1 MPRIASVVWSLHDSN
16 LALSTAALGASIA
29 LCLTGCSLGAH
40 SSQGSAATTTSPAAS
55 VPLAASCET
64 PSVQYTPS
72 PDKSSGLSEIPWVRG
87 EPRSSGLIALLWYWP
102 RKWEKEQL
110 RGARIFTGGVAPAG
124 YNVKILWAF
133 VAPSA
138 RGEGGRELIVRGQR
152 LEGNETFTQRFARI
166 GYAGER
172 GPPSYASIIDVPRP
186 GCWQLD
192 LTTGQLS
199 GSLRFLAIEVG

>member
-1 MPRIASVVWSLHDSN
+1 MIYARQQSGAFGSVPRSFNHPLSYRVLVGCPLVSRECGTTASPS
-16 LALSTAALGASIA
+16 
-29 LCLTGCSLGAH
+29 
-40 SSQGSAATTTSPAAS
+40 AS
-55 VPLAASCET
+55 VPQSASCET

-72 PDKSSGLSEIPWVRG
+72 PDKSSGLSAIPWVRG

-102 RKWEKEQL
+102 RQWEKEQL
-110 RGARIFTGGVAPAG
+110 REARIFTGGVAPAG
-124 YNVKILWAF
+124 YNVKILWTF

-138 RGEGGRELIVRGQR
+138 RGDGGRELIVRGQR

-186 GCWQLD
+186 GCWRLD